1 MDDNTPKML
10 QAILNGQRAIKE
22 ELVSKIDK
30 LSQKLDGKIDS
41 LEVRIDNL
49 DQNLN
54 QKIDKLDK
62 KLTKRI
68 DKLGLQLAS
77 LEDDT
82 PTREEHDNLVSR
94 VDKLEHQFTSA

>member
-1 MDDNTPKML
+1 MNDNTPKML
-10 QAILNGQRAIKE
+10 QAILNGQRAVKE

-30 LSQKLDGKIDS
+30 LDQGLGG
-41 LEVRIDNL
+41 RIDNL
-49 DQNLN
+49 EVKVDKLDK
-54 QKIDKLDK
+54 KIDKLDR

-68 DKLGLQLAS
+68 DKLGLQLAY

-94 VDKLEHQFTSA
+94 VDKLEQQFTSAL